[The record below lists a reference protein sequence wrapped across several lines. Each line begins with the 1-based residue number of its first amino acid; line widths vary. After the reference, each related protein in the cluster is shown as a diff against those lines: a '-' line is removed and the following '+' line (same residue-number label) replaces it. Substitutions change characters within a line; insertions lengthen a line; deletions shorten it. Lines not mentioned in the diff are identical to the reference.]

1 MTTQTNECIIR
12 TKLLNKMSGKLGLK
26 ASSVLQ
32 AKRKRS
38 RSKDSQRRGKRG
50 AEGKI
55 AVGGG
60 HRNERETES
69 KDVLYQ
75 SRAADAVLR
84 IENCERKHGAA

>member
-1 MTTQTNECIIR
+1 MI
-12 TKLLNKMSGKLGLK
+12 G
-26 ASSVLQ
+26 Q

-38 RSKDSQRRGKRG
+38 RSKDSPRRGKRST
-50 AEGKI
+50 EGKI

-60 HRNERETES
+60 RKHERETES

-84 IENCERKHGAA
+84 IENRERKHGVA